1 MSGATAKAPAAS
13 LLARLGRALHEA
25 GTPAPQL
32 ESSLERVAARLGVSA
47 QFFSTPTSL
56 FIAIGD
62 GGMGGAGGADT
73 TSLERVNPGELDLG
87 RLAELETMVDRV
99 ATGEISAE
107 SALTEIDALRRGPR
121 RYPRLLTGACW
132 GLASASAAVFLGG
145 STPEVAV
152 SVAIGLAAG
161 AISWLAEHRPALKR
175 LFEPLVA
182 AFAAFVAAASAHLA
196 PPVSVYIA
204 TVAGLIVL
212 LPGYSLTT
220 ALSELASRHLSSG
233 TARFAGALVTFLMIG
248 LGVAVGGRIAEAIWG
263 DAPGTTLAGP
273 PAWLQVAALVASPL
287 ALAVILKAP
296 RSEMPW
302 IVGVG
307 AVGYFGGRWGV
318 ETFEPAIGMFF
329 GSLAVGLAAAAYAR
343 LRRRPASI
351 TLVPGTLMLV
361 PGSIGYKSLTSL
373 LAAEVVPGI
382 ETAFRMLLVA
392 ASLVAGLLL
401 ASALTIRARER

>member
-25 GTPAPQL
+25 GTPAPEL
-32 ESSLERVAARLGVSA
+32 ESSLERVAARLGLSA

-62 GGMGGAGGADT
+62 GGTGGTDT

-99 ATGEISAE
+99 AAGEISAE
-107 SALTEIDALRRGPR
+107 SALAEIDVLRRRPR

-145 STPEVAV
+145 SMPEVAV
-152 SVAIGLAAG
+152 AGAIGLVAG
-161 AISWLAEHRPALKR
+161 GLSWATERLPALAR

-182 AFAAFVAAASAHLA
+182 AFAAFVAAAAAHLA

-248 LGVAVGGRIAEAIWG
+248 LGVAVGGRIAETFWG
-263 DAPGTTLAGP
+263 EPPGMTLAGP
-273 PAWLQVAALVASPL
+273 PGWLQLAALVVSPL

-296 RSEMPW
+296 RPEMPW

-307 AVGYFGGRWGV
+307 AIGYFGGRFGV
-318 ETFEPAIGMFF
+318 VAFEPAIGMFF
-329 GSLAVGLAAAAYAR
+329 GALAVGLAAAAYAR
-343 LRRRPASI
+343 IRRRPASV
-351 TLVPGTLMLV
+351 TLVPGILMLV
-361 PGSIGYKSLTSL
+361 PGSIGYKSLTAL

-401 ASALTIRARER
+401 ASALTIKGHER